1 MIADVEPLS
10 GVRRYPS
17 LPLGSS
23 WERHNS
29 ALQSNTF
36 PKQASGQHDLMLFGN
51 EDPSSSGLAPSL
63 LCPPAPLPWTPPGLA
78 WLPYTPASHYLSDLS
93 IMSFGVCYKHSSSIL
108 HGSKPD
114 ASELWCT
121 ACSSTALQS

>member
-63 LCPPAPLPWTPPGLA
+63 LCPPSPGPLPALPGCPTHL
-78 WLPYTPASHYLSDLS
+78 LLTTFL
-93 IMSFGVCYKHSSSIL
+93 
-108 HGSKPD
+108 
-114 ASELWCT
+114 T
-121 ACSSTALQS
+121 